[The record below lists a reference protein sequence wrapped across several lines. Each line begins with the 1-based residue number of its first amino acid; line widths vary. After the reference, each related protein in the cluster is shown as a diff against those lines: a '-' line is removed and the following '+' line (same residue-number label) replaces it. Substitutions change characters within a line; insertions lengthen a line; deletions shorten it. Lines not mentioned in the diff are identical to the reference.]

1 MEETDK
7 EKQQEIGMK
16 KVSVIGHFAVGHQY
30 LNGQT
35 IKTKIV
41 TGELER
47 VLGSDQVGIVDTHGG
62 PKTLLKAPFF
72 AGRITI
78 FLLSLSVFT
87 T

>member
-1 MEETDK
+1 
-7 EKQQEIGMK
+7 MK

-47 VLGSDQVGIVDTHGG
+47 VLGSDQVAIVDTHGG
-62 PKTLLKAPFF
+62 RKNLLKAPFQVF
-72 AGRITI
+72 R
-78 FLLSLSVFT
+78 SL
-87 T
+87 